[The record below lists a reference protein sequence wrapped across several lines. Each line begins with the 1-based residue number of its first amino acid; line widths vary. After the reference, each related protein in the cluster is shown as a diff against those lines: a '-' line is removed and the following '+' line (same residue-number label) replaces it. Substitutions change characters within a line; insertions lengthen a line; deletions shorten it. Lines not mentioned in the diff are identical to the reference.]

1 MEFGM
6 FHEFQALPGETAA
19 EAFANSLAQV
29 DAAERWGSTRC
40 GSPSC
45 TSRPSAR
52 CWPRR

>member
-19 EAFANSLAQV
+19 QSFAHSLAQV
-29 DAAERWGSTRC
+29 EAAEEWGLDAMW
-40 GSPSC
+40 PSC